1 MPDYMIR
8 GIDPELWKRFKS
20 TCALNGVSIKKV
32 LLTAVQEYSN
42 NSVDKSPDVISQP
55 IEEVKSQDREEKT
68 DRRARW

>member
-32 LLTAVQEYSN
+32 LLTAVKDYSDR
-42 NSVDKSPDVISQP
+42 SVDRDTEVISP
-55 IEEVKSQDREEKT
+55 PSEETKSQVREEKT
-68 DRRARW
+68 KKIATW

>member
-8 GIDPELWKRFKS
+8 GIDPELWKRFKGA
-20 TCALNGVSIKKV
+20 CALNGISIKKV

-42 NSVDKSPDVISQP
+42 NSVDKNPDVISQP